1 MLGKLFKYDFKEM
14 GLILVPIYLLYVGI
28 MAAFMVLLILARSS
42 QIVEENTLFGLLFGI
57 VSLVAFLSMGLILV
71 VGSLAIVYHFY
82 RKFVTE
88 EAYFTLTLPAKPWE
102 HIASKLMA
110 NVVWQIITWAV
121 FAISVFIALFAS
133 GMLDVMADSDLFDLV
148 LSQLQIVW
156 EESAVEL
163 NLTAGTFVLWVIYVI
178 LSIITGP
185 LIYFASI
192 SVGQMAGKHKILASI
207 GAFILI
213 NMLTAF
219 VLGTVASGYMNLS
232 ATGSLVATI
241 VETLVMS
248 VIYLLITTSF
258 LSHNLNLQ

>member
-1 MLGKLFKYDFKEM
+1 M
-14 GLILVPIYLLYVGI
+14 
-28 MAAFMVLLILARSS
+28 RS
-42 QIVEENTLFGLLFGI
+42 
-57 VSLVAFLSMGLILV
+57 
-71 VGSLAIVYHFY
+71 
-82 RKFVTE
+82 
-88 EAYFTLTLPAKPWE
+88 
-102 HIASKLMA
+102 
-110 NVVWQIITWAV
+110 
-121 FAISVFIALFAS
+121 FA
-133 GMLDVMADSDLFDLV
+133 
-148 LSQLQIVW
+148 
-156 EESAVEL
+156 
-163 NLTAGTFVLWVIYVI
+163 
-178 LSIITGP
+178 
-185 LIYFASI
+185 FASI

>member
-121 FAISVFIALFAS
+121 FAVSVFIALFAS

-156 EESAVEL
+156 EESAAEL

-219 VLGTVASGYMNLS
+219 VLICLSEGTYGMLLGGL
-232 ATGSLVATI
+232 GSWAFVIIIIIGIDLV
-241 VETLVMS
+241 LDS
-248 VIYLLITTSF
+248 VF
-258 LSHNLNLQ
+258 Q